1 MANKLTAKTKNF
13 ANNKSHANNKTKR
26 VQNLNYQ
33 KVTINGITI
42 KTTTR
47 EARKG
52 EAKERTQRKHHRTWA
67 TNHPTQSYRDQP
79 KSHRRRAGT
88 THSPGRRHRIAI
100 HLCHPCRRPC

>member
-47 EARKG
+47 EARTIKK
-52 EAKERTQRKHHRTWA
+52 ADRK
-67 TNHPTQSYRDQP
+67 SE
-79 KSHRRRAGT
+79 K
-88 THSPGRRHRIAI
+88 
-100 HLCHPCRRPC
+100 

>member
-1 MANKLTAKTKNF
+1 MANKLTAKSKNF

-47 EARKG
+47 EARTIKK
-52 EAKERTQRKHHRTWA
+52 ADRK
-67 TNHPTQSYRDQP
+67 SE
-79 KSHRRRAGT
+79 K
-88 THSPGRRHRIAI
+88 
-100 HLCHPCRRPC
+100 

>member
-1 MANKLTAKTKNF
+1 MANKLTAKAKNF

-47 EARKG
+47 EARTIKK
-52 EAKERTQRKHHRTWA
+52 ADRK
-67 TNHPTQSYRDQP
+67 SE
-79 KSHRRRAGT
+79 K
-88 THSPGRRHRIAI
+88 
-100 HLCHPCRRPC
+100 